1 MIREQKKKPKP
12 KVEKVEEEP
21 APEATATASVSKE
34 DTEALL
40 DDIDALLE
48 EHAEDFVRAYIQR
61 GGQ

>member
-12 KVEKVEEEP
+12 KVEKVEEP
-21 APEATATASVSKE
+21 APEVTATASVSKE